1 MWDSLHTHTH
11 HIINQIGVSQI
22 WYNRNQYVHEG
33 EKLAAGQ
40 VWQLATCTLE
50 DFRKANF
57 LALTPPSHPSSR
69 WETPPRG
76 VFKINANGA
85 TSNLGKN
92 SSIGVIIRDCNGHVV
107 AALYKYLQGRFAAD
121 QVEALAVE
129 QGVLLAQEL
138 QLSRVIVESDAL
150 AVIQAIN
157 DNTTGSDLGHILQG
171 VLLVCES
178 FESCNFKHLSRDFNA
193 VAHELAQ
200 LARRSETSYKWNGV
214 TPAEVSRLVQKD
226 LLALV

>member
-1 MWDSLHTHTH
+1 M
-11 HIINQIGVSQI
+11 
-22 WYNRNQYVHEG
+22 
-33 EKLAAGQ
+33 
-40 VWQLATCTLE
+40 ATCTLE
-50 DFRKANF
+50 DFKKANS

-69 WETPPRG
+69 WETPPQG
-76 VFKINANGA
+76 VFKINVDGA
-85 TSNLGKN
+85 TSNLGNN

-107 AALYKYLQGRFAAD
+107 LALSKYLQGKFVAD
-121 QVEALAVE
+121 RVEALAVE

-150 AVIQAIN
+150 TVIQAIN

-178 FESCNFKHLSRDFNA
+178 FESCFFKHLSRDFNV

-200 LARRSETSYKWNGV
+200 LARRTESSCMWNGV
-214 TPAEVSRLVQKD
+214 TPSEVSKLVQKD